1 MIESCITFLPV
12 SNLEKTVQFYI
23 EVVGLTVWKDMGSC
37 VIFDC
42 GKGYWGFC
50 QYNDGRPPATGTCMS
65 LNCGSCAE
73 VDEKY
78 RRLTALGI
86 QTQGQPKRHAIFP
99 VYSFFFADPDGYL
112 LEFQKIVDA
121 E

>member
-12 SNLEKTVQFYI
+12 SNL
-23 EVVGLTVWKDMGSC
+23 GKDSPILYRGGWT
-37 VIFDC
+37 DRLEGH
-42 GKGYWGFC
+42 GKLCHLRLREGYWGFC
-50 QYNDGRPPATGTCMS
+50 QYNDGRPLATGTCMS
-65 LNCGSCAE
+65 LNCESCAE
-73 VDEKY
+73 VDEQY